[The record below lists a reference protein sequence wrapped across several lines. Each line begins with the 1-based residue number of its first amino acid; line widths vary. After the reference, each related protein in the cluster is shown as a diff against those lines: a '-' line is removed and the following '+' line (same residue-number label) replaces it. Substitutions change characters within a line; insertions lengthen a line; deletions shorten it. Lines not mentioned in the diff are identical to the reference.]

1 MRYPVPNIRLLVRAI
16 RESRTPAAATFVVA
30 DAGQF
35 TVLTLAPLK
44 RSRLLGKGRE
54 ALWETRVH
62 AAESPD
68 HPGLGAMARYAVLDS
83 DQKEALARH
92 DSLVSRL
99 EAGSFDAETAR
110 EVLASIHPLLDRGA
124 EAFKKGDLRGT
135 MAALEEAIGVPSRMD
150 ATFAF
155 LHLYQEA
162 YLMRALMLEQID
174 PEAAKQAYREFVSL
188 YAGHPSHHPDT
199 LRGVARARKAVERL
213 TPGPNERGSRGRPS
227 PHRPAIRE
235 SG

>member
-1 MRYPVPNIRLLVRAI
+1 MRYPIPNICLLVRAI
-16 RESRTPAAATFVVA
+16 RESRTPAVATFVVV
-30 DAGQF
+30 DTGRF

-44 RSRLLGKGRE
+44 RARLMGKGRE
-54 ALWETRVH
+54 ALWESRVH

-92 DSLVSRL
+92 ESLVSRL
-99 EAGSFDAETAR
+99 EAGSFEAETAR
-110 EVLASIHPLLDRGA
+110 EVLASIRPLLDRGA
-124 EAFKKGDLRGT
+124 ETFKQGDLRGA
-135 MAALEEAIGVPSRMD
+135 MAALEEAIGVASRMD

-162 YLMRALMLEQID
+162 YLMRALTLEQMD
-174 PEAAKQAYREFVSL
+174 PEAAKGAYREFISL

-199 LRGVARARKAVERL
+199 LRGAARAREAVERL
-213 TPGPNERGSRGRPS
+213 TPIPDERRSRRILANE
-227 PHRPAIRE
+227 PAVE
-235 SG
+235 GLS